1 MSSSAET
8 ILVRGARQLLT
19 LRGGGPRRGPALRDP
34 GIIFD
39 GALLIRDGR
48 ILEAGPSRRVENL
61 KDARYAREIDAN
73 GRVVIPGF
81 VDSHTQPV
89 SIQPHA
95 AELEAYSADAGA
107 SMLRVFR
114 NTPGRRLEISA
125 RHLLRAMFRNGTT
138 AIEAR
143 SGGGL
148 DETGEMK
155 TLRVFSRLQGSPLE
169 IVPTY
174 FGASAVPP
182 EYEGRP
188 DAYVEWMRENMLP
201 LVRRRKRAVFV
212 DVRCGPG
219 GFDTRQARSY
229 LERARALGFKLK
241 VQAECEGGARLGAE
255 LGAIGVSHLT
265 NVSDD
270 DVGALAASRT
280 IATLIPGAVFHS
292 NQGHYPPARALIDA
306 GVAVAL
312 ASGFDRA
319 HAPVYAM
326 PMVIALACREMKMT
340 PAEAICAAT
349 INGAHAIG
357 RGDTLGSLEPGKSA
371 DFVVLDVSDYRE
383 LAWYFGANDVRMT
396 VKGGKGGLESTHG

>member
-19 LRGGGPRRGPALRDP
+19 LRGGGPRRGPAMQDP

-61 KDARYAREIDAN
+61 KGARYAREIDAN

-95 AELEAYSADAGA
+95 AALEAYSPPVDA
-107 SMLRVFR
+107 SMVRVFR
-114 NTPGRRLEISA
+114 NTPGRRLEINT
-125 RHLLRAMFRNGTT
+125 RHLLEAMLRHGTT
-138 AIEAR
+138 AIEAK

-182 EYEGRP
+182 EYDGRP
-188 DAYVEWMRENMLP
+188 DAYIEWMCERMLP

-229 LERARALGFKLK
+229 LERARALGFQLK
-241 VQAECEGGARLGAE
+241 VQAELEGAVRLGVE
-255 LGAIGVSHLT
+255 LGVIGVSHLVD
-265 NVSDD
+265 VSDD
-270 DVGALAASRT
+270 DVGVLAASRT
-280 IATLIPGAVFHS
+280 ITTLIPGAVFHR
-292 NQGHYPPARALIDA
+292 NQDRYPPARAFIDA

-312 ASGFDRA
+312 ATGFDRA
-319 HAPVYAM
+319 HSPVYSM

-357 RGDTLGSLEPGKSA
+357 RAQSLGSLEPGKTA
-371 DFVVLDVSDYRE
+371 DFVILDVSDYRE
-383 LAWYFGANDVRMT
+383 LAWYFGVNNVRMT
-396 VKGGKGGLESTHG
+396 VKAGTQVEPSA